1 MNCVLHFLLI
11 IFKEDVQFFLNIILD
26 GIYDVPFKSLLEIK
40 HEQRTMKKK
49 ICTVQI
55 GKMEPPPK
63 KNTYLCMDSYVFS
76 ACRHKCVCAHMDKH
90 ILSLIQTYTQKA
102 YQVFISY
109 CYLQRFQSQLP
120 QETPC
125 TSYSNTTKK
134 IWFINCDKQCRDT
147 E

>member
-1 MNCVLHFLLI
+1 MNGVLHILLI

-49 ICTVQI
+49 FALCKQE
-55 GKMEPPPK
+55 KWSQKK
-63 KNTYLCMDSYVFS
+63 KNIYLCMDSYVFS